1 MISLV
6 VACAR
11 NRAIG
16 RGNTIPWHAPED
28 LKFFM
33 RETMGGAVI
42 MGRKTW
48 ESLPVRPL
56 KGRMNIVVTSQ
67 GVEGADCQVPD
78 LRAALTAAQ
87 EAGHAR
93 IYGIGGASIYAGLL
107 PLADRLLI
115 THVDLDVPDADTY
128 FPVYQPEEWAVT
140 GELALRSQM
149 PACHV
154 QELLR
159 IR

>member
-67 GVEGADCQVPD
+67 GVE
-78 LRAALTAAQ
+78 
-87 EAGHAR
+87 HA
-93 IYGIGGASIYAGLL
+93 
-107 PLADRLLI
+107 P
-115 THVDLDVPDADTY
+115 
-128 FPVYQPEEWAVT
+128 
-140 GELALRSQM
+140 
-149 PACHV
+149 
-154 QELLR
+154 
-159 IR
+159 

>member
-1 MISLV
+1 MLSLI
-6 VACAR
+6 VACAKD
-11 NRAIG
+11 RAIG

-33 RETMGGAVI
+33 RETMGAAVI

-67 GVEGADCQVPD
+67 GVEGADAQVTD
-78 LRAALTAAQ
+78 LNAALEAARS
-87 EAGHAR
+87 AGHAR
-93 IYGIGGASIYAGLL
+93 IYGMGGASIYAGLL
-107 PLADRLLI
+107 PVADRLLI
-115 THVDLDVPDADTY
+115 THVDLAVPDADTF
-128 FPVYQPEEWAVT
+128 FPAFNSGDWVET
-140 GELALRSQM
+140 ALMPLRAAA
-149 PACHV
+149 PACQL

-159 IR
+159 KR